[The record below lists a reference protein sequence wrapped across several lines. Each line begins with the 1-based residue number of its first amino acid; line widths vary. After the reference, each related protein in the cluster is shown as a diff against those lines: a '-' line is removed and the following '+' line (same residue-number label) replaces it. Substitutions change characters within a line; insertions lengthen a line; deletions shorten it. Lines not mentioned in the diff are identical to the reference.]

1 MEFCARTSTL
11 LVCCFWLSLIS
22 RDFLFDLF
30 CLIRFVIRIRVIM
43 LISRQIGIKAKNQCT
58 TIRIRILLLFAFI
71 YLFNAG
77 LQQWVVRASVSRL
90 CVFVPSCSILQ
101 KNFALVT
108 APDRPLCP
116 ELCTDL
122 RTLHQ
127 QLQTTLKKL

>member
-30 CLIRFVIRIRVIM
+30 CLIRFAIRIRVIM

-77 LQQWVVRASVSRL
+77 LQQWVVRAFLSRL
-90 CVFVPSCSILQ
+90 CVFDQVVRFCKKASHLSLLLTAP
-101 KNFALVT
+101 FALNYAQTFV
-108 APDRPLCP
+108 
-116 ELCTDL
+116 LCTSSC
-122 RTLHQ
+122 RLH
-127 QLQTTLKKL
+127 